1 MERMYQEYKDIVEF
15 RIVYISEAHA
25 IDDARPNQ
33 FAELKGIYEHKD
45 SGQRC
50 STAEMMMQEE
60 NITIPCIIDD
70 MDNNVSVAY
79 KALPDRLYVVQE
91 DGRLAV
97 AAERG
102 PRGWQS
108 IEKWLK
114 AGSLPKLNRG
124 AYFFQTDP
132 AHSAGSRN

>member
-1 MERMYQEYKDIVEF
+1 MYQENKDIAEF

-25 IDDARPNQ
+25 IDDARPNS

-45 SGQRC
+45 YGQRC

-79 KALPDRLYVVQE
+79 KALPDRLYVVRK
-91 DGRLAV
+91 DGRLAI

-102 PRGWQS
+102 PRGLRPALEETWA
-108 IEKWLK
+108 WLAEYRETGNSRDSSK
-114 AGSLPKLNRG
+114 A
-124 AYFFQTDP
+124 Q
-132 AHSAGSRN
+132 

>member
-1 MERMYQEYKDIVEF
+1 MERMYQEYKDIAEF

-25 IDDARPNQ
+25 IDDARPNP

-45 SGQRC
+45 YGQRC

-79 KALPDRLYVVQE
+79 KALPDRLYVVRK
-91 DGRLAV
+91 DGRLAI
-97 AAERG
+97 AGERG
-102 PRGWQS
+102 PWGLRPALEETWV
-108 IEKWLK
+108 WL
-114 AGSLPKLNRG
+114 AEYRETGN
-124 AYFFQTDP
+124 
-132 AHSAGSRN
+132 SRDSSKTK

>member
-1 MERMYQEYKDIVEF
+1 MERMYQEYKDIAEF

-25 IDDARPNQ
+25 IDDARPNR

-45 SGQRC
+45 YGQRC
-50 STAEMMMQEE
+50 STAEMMMLEE

-79 KALPDRLYVVQE
+79 KALPDRLYVVRK
-91 DGRLAV
+91 DGRLAI

-102 PRGWQS
+102 PRGLRPALEETWV
-108 IEKWLK
+108 WL
-114 AGSLPKLNRG
+114 AEYRELVE
-124 AYFFQTDP
+124 D
-132 AHSAGSRN
+132 

>member
-1 MERMYQEYKDIVEF
+1 MERMYQEYKDVAEF

-25 IDDARPNQ
+25 IDDARPNS

-45 SGQRC
+45 YGQRC

-70 MDNNVSVAY
+70 MDNNVGVAY
-79 KALPDRLYVVQE
+79 KALPDRLYVVGK
-91 DGRLAV
+91 DGRLAI

-102 PRGWQS
+102 PMGLRPALEETWV
-108 IEKWLK
+108 WLAK
-114 AGSLPKLNRG
+114 YRETGK
-124 AYFFQTDP
+124 
-132 AHSAGSRN
+132 SRNASRTK